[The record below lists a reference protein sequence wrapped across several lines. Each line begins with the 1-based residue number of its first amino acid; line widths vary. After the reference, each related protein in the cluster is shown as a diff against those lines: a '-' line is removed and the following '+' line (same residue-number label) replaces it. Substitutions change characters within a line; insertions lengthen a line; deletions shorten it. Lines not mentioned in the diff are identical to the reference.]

1 MVDKLQAGT
10 IPVAPGDWATF
21 LYREE
26 DNYDPEDP
34 AQGLFKGY
42 VVLRVSN
49 LQLDFRS
56 AHSFV
61 FLGCK
66 TYIYR
71 PLLRF

>member
-10 IPVAPGDWATF
+10 IPVALGDWATF

-26 DNYDPEDP
+26 DDYDPEDP
-34 AQGLFKGY
+34 AQGLFRGH

-49 LQLDFRS
+49 LQLDVRC

-61 FLGCK
+61 YLGCK
-66 TYIYR
+66 AYIHQ